1 MQQVSLD
8 CGRKKKTA
16 PRDNI
21 GVEIVGILD
30 NIL

>member
-16 PRDNI
+16 PKDSMGI
-21 GVEIVGILD
+21 EIVGVLD
-30 NIL
+30 NTL

>member
-16 PRDNI
+16 PRDNMGI
-21 GVEIVGILD
+21 EIVGILD
-30 NIL
+30 NTL